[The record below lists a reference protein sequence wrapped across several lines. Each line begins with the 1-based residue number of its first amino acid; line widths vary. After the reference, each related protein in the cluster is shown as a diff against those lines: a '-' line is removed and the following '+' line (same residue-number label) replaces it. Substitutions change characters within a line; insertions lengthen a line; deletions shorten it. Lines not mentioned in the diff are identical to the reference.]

1 MALVL
6 IVEDDDQVRVLA
18 ESCLQEQGHRT
29 LNASNAAEA
38 LAVLDVAS
46 EVEILFTDIGLKDDV
61 QGGLDLA
68 KQAVKRHPD
77 LRVLYT
83 TGQAVTD
90 GMQAL
95 FVENSCVLNKPYTF
109 EQLQTSLVVH
119 FGIKPNS
126 RQ

>member
-1 MALVL
+1 MALML

-29 LNASNAAEA
+29 LTASTAAEA
-38 LAVLDVAS
+38 LAVLEVAS
-46 EVEILFTDIGLKDDV
+46 NVDLLFTDIGLKDDV

-68 KQAVKRHPD
+68 KQAVKLRPD
-77 LRVLYT
+77 LRILYT

-90 GMQAL
+90 GMKAL
-95 FVENSCVLNKPYTF
+95 FVEKSGVLTKPYTV
-109 EQLQTSLVVH
+109 EQLETSLVVH

-126 RQ
+126 HP

>member
-29 LNASNAAEA
+29 LTASNAAEA
-38 LAVLDVAS
+38 LAVLEVAS
-46 EVEILFTDIGLKDDV
+46 DVELLFTDIGLKDDV

-68 KQAVKRHPD
+68 KQAVKRHPN

-90 GMQAL
+90 GTQAL
-95 FVENSCVLNKPYTF
+95 FVENSGVLNKPYTF